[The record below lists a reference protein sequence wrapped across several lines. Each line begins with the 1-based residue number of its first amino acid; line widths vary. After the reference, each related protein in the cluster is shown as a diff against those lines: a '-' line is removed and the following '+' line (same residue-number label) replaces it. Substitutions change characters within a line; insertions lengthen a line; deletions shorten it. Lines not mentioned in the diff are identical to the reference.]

1 MVSSQCVTHF
11 SWSVKV
17 LQVLVMALQACCPKS
32 IIKAITGNAIHLL
45 LCFDG
50 LRIVGML
57 P

>member
-1 MVSSQCVTHF
+1 MVSSHCVTHF

-17 LQVLVMALQACCPKS
+17 LQVLATALQVCCPKP
-32 IIKAITGNAIHLL
+32 INKAINGSAAHLL

-50 LRIVGML
+50 IRIVGML

>member
-32 IIKAITGNAIHLL
+32 IIKAITGNATHLL